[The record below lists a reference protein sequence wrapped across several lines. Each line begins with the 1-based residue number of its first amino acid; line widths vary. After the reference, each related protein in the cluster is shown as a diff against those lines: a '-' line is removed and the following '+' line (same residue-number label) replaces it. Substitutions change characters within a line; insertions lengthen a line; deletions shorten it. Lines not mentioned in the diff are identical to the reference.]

1 MYKLMRRVAPV
12 AAVVGVAVLASCS
25 SVGPLTLNL
34 APSQSLSGAN
44 RTMESADALA
54 KAPDTSKIEYKVF
67 GDLTTPRVSGFAFS
81 IGSKPDSKEWL
92 RNIAA
97 VLNVPGDVVKQSK
110 NTFTVGLNKD
120 TGAGVW
126 LWADDAGSWWSYF
139 PGTTASATAPSSSAC
154 VSGEECE
161 IPTPV
166 KPKNLL
172 PADEAIAR
180 ATRFLIQ
187 VGFRLNGFRLEAKK
201 LDYSTEVTGNMVVS
215 GIPTNLNFSFSYGDD
230 GVLMGASGPL
240 VTIRVANGYYIITP
254 EEGVKRLSD
263 PRFSS
268 VGSGTRV
275 AMDMVAQSPSSSSTT
290 NTLTIPIT
298 RVEYTLMQSVLANTT
313 TILLPAYTYYNE
325 DGVVGTVIAMKDEYL
340 KFGEMPVNTDEP
352 SPLNTSGTSS
362 GSGGDSSGRG
372 ISTTPPTP
380 ESVKLLVGL
389 TEQEAR
395 KVAEGNG
402 WVVRIA
408 MRDGEAFQLTADY
421 SDTRV
426 NFTVLKGEVTSVVI
440 G

>member
-1 MYKLMRRVAPV
+1 MYKVMKRLAPV
-12 AAVVGVAVLASCS
+12 AALVGITVLASCS
-25 SVGPLTLNL
+25 SVGPLRLNL
-34 APSQSLSGAN
+34 APSQSFSGAN
-44 RTMESADALA
+44 RTMESAADLAL
-54 KAPDTSKIEYKVF
+54 APDTSNIEYKVF
-67 GDLTTPRVSGFAFS
+67 GDLSSPRVSGFAFS
-81 IGSKPDSKEWL
+81 IGSKPDSKDWL

-97 VLNVPGDVVKQSK
+97 VLNVPGDVVKESK
-110 NTFTVGLNKD
+110 NTFTIGLNKD

-139 PGTTASATAPSSSAC
+139 PGNTATTASPSSSAC
-154 VSGEECE
+154 KSGEECV
-161 IPTPV
+161 IPTPA

-187 VGFRLNGFRLEAKK
+187 VGFRLNGFRLDAKQ

-215 GIPTNLNFSFSYGDD
+215 GIPTNLNFAFSYGDD
-230 GVLMGASGPL
+230 GVLTAASGPL
-240 VTIRVANGYYIITP
+240 VTIQVANGYYIITP

-263 PRFSS
+263 TRYASM
-268 VGSGTRV
+268 GSGTRV
-275 AMDMVAQSPSSSSTT
+275 AMDTAAKSPANSSSS

-340 KFGEMPVNTDEP
+340 MFGEMPVNTDEP
-352 SPLNTSGTSS
+352 SPLNTGGKPADAGSGSS
-362 GSGGDSSGRG
+362 GGVA
-372 ISTTPPTP
+372 TVVPPTP
-380 ESVKLLVGL
+380 ESVKLLIGL
-389 TEQEAR
+389 TEEEAT
-395 KVAEGNG
+395 KVAQGNG

-408 MRDGEAFQLTADY
+408 MRDGEAFQLTSDY
-421 SDTRV
+421 SESRV
-426 NFTVLKGEVTSVVI
+426 NFTVVKGAVTAVVI